1 MRTRHLLPVEADPAA
16 VLAVLPAALDGSG
29 PALAPLPDGPAA
41 VRRALV
47 AALEPAVP
55 LERADTALVVPTSG
69 STGRPKASL
78 LGAAALGASATGTR
92 ARLGDG
98 GRWVLALPVTH
109 VAGLMVLV
117 RSVLAGT
124 APALVDLSGG
134 FRPDRFD
141 AARPAA
147 GEGPLLT
154 ALVPTQL
161 VRLLDAGIDLRRF
174 DAVLLGGSAAPA
186 GLLDRAAE
194 QGVRVVRS
202 YGMTETCGGCV
213 YDGRPLP
220 EVDVTLTGVG
230 GIRIAGPVLFS
241 GYRLRPDLTEQA
253 LDDEG
258 RLVTRDLGRLDAD
271 GRLVVVG
278 RLDDTAVTG
287 GVTVSLTEVEHALG
301 EHPAVRACAV
311 VSVPD
316 DLWGERLVA
325 VVEAAPGPAPT
336 LEELRSFLA
345 VRLVPP
351 ALPRAVV
358 LVPALPV
365 LASGK
370 PDLVALRTLVAAA
383 PH

>member
-16 VLAVLPAALDGSG
+16 VLAALPAALDGSG

-41 VRRALV
+41 VRSALV

-69 STGRPKASL
+69 STGRAKASL
-78 LGAAALGASATGTR
+78 LGAAALRASATGTS

-109 VAGLMVLV
+109 VGGLMVLV

-124 APALVDLSGG
+124 SPALVDLSGG
-134 FRPDRFD
+134 FRPDRFA
-141 AARPAA
+141 AARPAG

-161 VRLLDAGIDLRRF
+161 VRLLDARVDLRRF

-186 GLLDRAAE
+186 GLLDRAGE

-213 YDGRPLP
+213 YDGRPLRG
-220 EVDVTLTGVG
+220 VDVTLTAEGA
-230 GIRIAGPVLFS
+230 IQIAGPVLFS

-253 LDDEG
+253 LDDAG
-258 RLVTRDLGRLDAD
+258 RLTTRDLGRLDAD

-287 GVTVSLTEVEHALG
+287 GVTVSLTEVEDALG

-311 VSVPD
+311 VAVPD

-325 VVEAAPGPAPT
+325 VVETAPGPAPT

-370 PDLVALRTLVAAA
+370 PDRTALRTLVAAA
-383 PH
+383 LH